1 MRAVI
6 AGGSGFIGRA
16 LTSYLLAQ
24 NWQVTVL
31 TRSQRHSLP
40 AGAAFALWPGS
51 SGQGSLTWAQ
61 VLEGASALINL
72 AGASIAGKR
81 WSEQYKQTILES
93 RLHSTRRLVEAIA
106 GLPDNQR
113 PRVLINA
120 SAVGYY
126 GSRGEEPL
134 TEDSSPGHDFLSQVC
149 IAWEKEALRA
159 EEHGTRVVLLRTG
172 MVLAKDVGALP
183 RLLLPFHLYV
193 GGRTGS
199 GRQWMSWIHI
209 QDLVRLIYFLL
220 CHPQAS
226 GPFNA
231 VAPRPVTNMEFCRI
245 AARVLKK
252 PAWLPQP
259 EFVLRLLLGEMADS
273 LLLASQRALPE
284 RALEKGFVFAYPD
297 LIQALQAI
305 FQKSTG

>member
-6 AGGSGFIGRA
+6 AGGSGLIGRA
-16 LTSYLLAQ
+16 IIPYLLAQ

-31 TRSQRHSLP
+31 TRSQRPSLP
-40 AGAAFALWPGS
+40 AGASYALWPGS
-51 SGQGSLTWAQ
+51 SGQGSLTWAR

-72 AGASIAGKR
+72 AGASIAGRR
-81 WSEQYKQTILES
+81 WSEQYKQVILES
-93 RLHSTRRLVEAIA
+93 RIQSTRRLVDAIA
-106 GLPDNQR
+106 SLPAGQR

-120 SAVGYY
+120 SATGYY
-126 GSRGEEPL
+126 GSRGDEEL
-134 TEDSSPGHDFLSQVC
+134 TENSPPGSDFLSQVC
-149 IAWEKEALRA
+149 QAWEQEALRA
-159 EEHGTRVVLLRTG
+159 AEYGTRVMLLRTG
-172 MVLAKDVGALP
+172 LVLAKDGGALP

-231 VAPRPVTNMEFCRI
+231 VAPRPVTNAEFCRI

-284 RALEKGFVFAYPD
+284 RPLTEGFVFAYPD
-297 LIQALQAI
+297 LTQALQAI

>member
-6 AGGSGFIGRA
+6 AGGSGLVGRA
-16 LTSYLLAQ
+16 LTEYLLAL

-31 TRSQRHSLP
+31 TRSPARNLP
-40 AGAAFALWPGS
+40 SGAPFALWPGS

-72 AGASIAGKR
+72 AGASIAGRR
-81 WSEQYKQTILES
+81 WSEHYKQAILES

-106 GLPDNQR
+106 CLPPDQR

-126 GSRGEEPL
+126 GSRADEVL
-134 TEDSSPGHDFLSQVC
+134 TEESPPGHDFLSQVC
-149 IAWEKEALRA
+149 SAWEQEALRA

-172 MVLAKDVGALP
+172 LVLAKEGGALP
-183 RLLLPFHLYV
+183 RLLLPFHLYA

-220 CHPQAS
+220 HHPRAS

-231 VAPRPVTNMEFCRI
+231 VSPRPVTNIQFCRT
-245 AARVLKK
+245 AARVLHK
-252 PAWLPQP
+252 PSWLPQP
-259 EFVLRLLLGEMADS
+259 ASLLRLLLGDMADA
-273 LLLASQRALPE
+273 LLLASQRALPA
-284 RALEKGFVFAYPD
+284 RALEAGFVFTYPE
-297 LIQALQAI
+297 LGQALQA
-305 FQKSTG
+305 FFP